1 MKKALSY
8 GIRQNNSEFRIRLKY
23 EMFDKFD
30 SCLTFFKRFRTRNLS
45 RLTYGKRYS
54 SRTLEERSVGN
65 EVSLKMKMKL
75 KSYALKEE
83 CKYIDIPSISK
94 IKALIDYSNDHPY
107 D

>member
-45 RLTYGKRYS
+45 RLTYGNRYS
-54 SRTLEERSVGN
+54 SRTLEQRSIVGN
-65 EVSLKMKMKL
+65 EVSLKMKL
-75 KSYALKEE
+75 KSYTLKE
-83 CKYIDIPSISK
+83 KYEDIDIPSISK
-94 IKALIDYSNDHPY
+94 IKALIDYSNNHPY

>member
-8 GIRQNNSEFRIRLKY
+8 GIIQNNSEFRIRLKC

-30 SCLTFFKRFRTRNLS
+30 SCLMFFKGFRTRNLS
-45 RLTYGKRYS
+45 RLTYGNRYS
-54 SRTLEERSVGN
+54 SRTLKERSEGN
-65 EVSLKMKMKL
+65 EVSLKMKL

-94 IKALIDYSNDHPY
+94 IKALIDYSNNHPY

>member
-8 GIRQNNSEFRIRLKY
+8 GIRQNNSEFRIRLKC

-45 RLTYGKRYS
+45 RLTYGNRYS
-54 SRTLEERSVGN
+54 SRTLKERSIVGN
-65 EVSLKMKMKL
+65 EVSLKMKL
-75 KSYALKEE
+75 KSYTLKEE
-83 CKYIDIPSISK
+83 SKSISDIPSISK
-94 IKALIDYSNDHPY
+94 IKALIDYSNNHPY

>member
-30 SCLTFFKRFRTRNLS
+30 SCLTFFKGFRTRNLS
-45 RLTYGKRYS
+45 RLTYGNRYS
-54 SRTLEERSVGN
+54 SRTLKERSIVGN
-65 EVSLKMKMKL
+65 EVSLKMKL
-75 KSYALKEE
+75 KSYTLKEE
-83 CKYIDIPSISK
+83 SKSISDIPSISK
-94 IKALIDYSNDHPY
+94 IKALIDYYNNHPY

>member
-1 MKKALSY
+1 MEIDIY
-8 GIRQNNSEFRIRLKY
+8 Q
-23 EMFDKFD
+23 
-30 SCLTFFKRFRTRNLS
+30 
-45 RLTYGKRYS
+45 
-54 SRTLEERSVGN
+54 RTLKERSIVGN

>member
-8 GIRQNNSEFRIRLKY
+8 GIRQNNSEFRIRLKC

-45 RLTYGKRYS
+45 RLTYGNRYS
-54 SRTLEERSVGN
+54 SRTLKERSIVGN
-65 EVSLKMKMKL
+65 EVSLKMKL
-75 KSYALKEE
+75 KSYTLKEE
-83 CKYIDIPSISK
+83 SKSISDIPSISK
-94 IKALIDYSNDHPY
+94 IKALIDYYNNHPY